1 MNTGELSRAL
11 HVARGAAH
19 AAGDLVLQG
28 FRGQFEVQ
36 KKGEID
42 LVTEWDL
49 KSEALIRERIFSAF
63 PEHRVIGEEG
73 EEEGQGELTWYVDPI
88 DGTTNFSHG
97 HPFFCVS
104 IALYRGA
111 EGLLGVIHAP
121 ALKLDWWGAKGS
133 GVHCGDTPCRVSAVD
148 QLNEALV
155 ATGFPYDRWT
165 NPDNN
170 LPEYHAFL
178 TRCRGVRRCGS
189 AALDLALTADGT
201 YSVYW
206 EQRLSPWDLAAGCFL
221 VNEAGG
227 EVTDY
232 DGSPADIRTGRVVAT
247 NGALHQ
253 AALKTLQGA
262 RANLTAAGPPA
273 CMKP

>member
-1 MNTGELSRAL
+1 VDPSELSRAL
-11 HVARGAAH
+11 EVGRDAAKDAGALIFGA
-19 AAGDLVLQG
+19 
-28 FRGQFEVQ
+28 FRGQIDIR

-49 KSEALIRERIFSAF
+49 KSEALIRQRITDAF
-63 PEHRVIGEEG
+63 PDHRIVGEEG
-73 EEEGQGELTWYVDPI
+73 EEQGEGELTWYVDPI

-104 IALYRGA
+104 IGLYRGT
-111 EGLLGVIHAP
+111 EGLLGVIVAP
-121 ALKLDWWGAKGS
+121 ALGLEWWGARGL
-133 GVHCGDTPCRVSAVD
+133 GAFCGEAPCRVSEVEM
-148 QLNEALV
+148 LKEALV

-201 YSVYW
+201 YSLFW

-221 VNEAGG
+221 VTESGG
-227 EVTDY
+227 QVSDY
-232 DGSPADIRTGRVVAT
+232 DGGPLDIRTGRAIAT

-253 AALKTLQGA
+253 AALKVLQSA
-262 RANLTAAGPPA
+262 RADRAPV
-273 CMKP
+273 